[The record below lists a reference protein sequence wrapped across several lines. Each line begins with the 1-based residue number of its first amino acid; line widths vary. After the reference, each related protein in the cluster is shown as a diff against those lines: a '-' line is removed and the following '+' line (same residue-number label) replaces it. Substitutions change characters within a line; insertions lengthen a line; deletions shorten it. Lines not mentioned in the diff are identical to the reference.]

1 MPITLPHFLVSSMIN
16 LLKSAGNS
24 AKGVPRNFDEP
35 RLDSVIPAVITWFSL
50 SITSAGV
57 PFGAPTPYQ
66 DQIDASQHLE
76 QLSGEMTW
84 ATDSE

>member
-1 MPITLPHFLVSSMIN
+1 
-16 LLKSAGNS
+16 
-24 AKGVPRNFDEP
+24 
-35 RLDSVIPAVITWFSL
+35 VITWFSL